1 MYNFKH
7 LYDMK
12 LVDDAYMKKVVATY
26 LPGLFRSIRF
36 GTVSAHGR
44 ANLAQFNYLREKG
57 AIIKMDD
64 GKYTIDMAIFF
75 DKVGEMAREVLTLQ
89 AEGNYEGTKK
99 FLEKYSIRTP
109 EIDQMIE
116 SLKDIPRDINT
127 TYEY

>member
-1 MYNFKH
+1 
-7 LYDMK
+7 
-12 LVDDAYMKKVVATY
+12 
-26 LPGLFRSIRF
+26 
-36 GTVSAHGR
+36 
-44 ANLAQFNYLREKG
+44 
-57 AIIKMDD
+57 MDD